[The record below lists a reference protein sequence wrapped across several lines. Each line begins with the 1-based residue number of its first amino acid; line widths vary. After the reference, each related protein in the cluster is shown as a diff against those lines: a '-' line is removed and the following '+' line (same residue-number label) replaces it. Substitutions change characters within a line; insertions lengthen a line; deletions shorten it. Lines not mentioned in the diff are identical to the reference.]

1 MCVTPRRGTLPRKVG
16 GYIIPNCLETEDDH
30 QRVLHRDLRDM
41 TDARLFAE
49 IQQVRYAFGIAEGR
63 CLSMPGPGG
72 TCDLLDVSSW
82 LRERLRA
89 ALAEEQRRK
98 GSSR

>member
-1 MCVTPRRGTLPRKVG
+1 MCVTPKRGTFPRKVG
-16 GYIIPNCLETEDDH
+16 GYVIPDALTEEGR
-30 QRVLHRDLRDM
+30 QVVLSLDLRGT

-49 IQQVRYAFGIAEGR
+49 IQQVRFAFGVAQGR
-63 CLSMPGPGG
+63 RLYMAGPGG
-72 TCDLLDVSSW
+72 TCDLLDVASW

-98 GSSR
+98 GNR